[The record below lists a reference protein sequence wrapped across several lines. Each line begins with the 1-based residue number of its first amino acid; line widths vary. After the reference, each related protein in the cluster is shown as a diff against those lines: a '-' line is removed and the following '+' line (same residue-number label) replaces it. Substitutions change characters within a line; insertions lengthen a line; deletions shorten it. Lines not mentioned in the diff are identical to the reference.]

1 MSWELDKVL
10 HCFYLKKNY
19 LCLIGGQFLYNTVL
33 VSVIYQHKLA
43 IDTEARINNGEKA
56 VSSISDVGKTGQQHV
71 EEWN

>member
-1 MSWELDKVL
+1 M
-10 HCFYLKKNY
+10 
-19 LCLIGGQFLYNTVL
+19 L

-71 EEWN
+71 EE